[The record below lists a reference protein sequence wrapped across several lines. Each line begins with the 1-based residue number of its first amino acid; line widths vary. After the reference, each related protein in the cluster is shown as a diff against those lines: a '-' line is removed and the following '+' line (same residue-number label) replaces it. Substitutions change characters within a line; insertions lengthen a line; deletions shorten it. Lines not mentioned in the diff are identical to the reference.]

1 MQINKQNEI
10 ILIIDDSP
18 NNLELAG
25 SILESVGYDVVPSS
39 SGAEALQIL
48 AHIKPDLIL
57 IDIMMP
63 EMDGIEVCKKIKQIE
78 NIKDIPI
85 IFLTALSETEN
96 IIKAFTTGGVDYI
109 TKPFFKE
116 EFLARIKN
124 HIDLYHSKKKVT
136 EYMKRI
142 DFELNRAAEYISSL
156 LPEPL
161 RQKNISADYYF
172 KPSIALGGDVLGY
185 HFLDEDNLALYLL
198 DVSGHGVGAAL
209 HSVSI
214 INSIRFQNLS
224 GTDFKSPKEVLAG
237 LNKIYQMT
245 KHNNLFFTIWYGCLN
260 LNNYEL
266 KYSSAGH
273 PPAILINKNNVSNFL
288 SVDNF
293 IIGGIYDYN
302 YIEKTL
308 QLFPGDSIYI
318 YSDGVFE
325 IKNENSGYRD
335 IEDLR
340 HFLITNGDNNA
351 SELSLLYNYQIS
363 YIIDKSLPDDFS
375 ILKIHIND

>member
-1 MQINKQNEI
+1 MKINKQNEV

-25 SILESVGYDVVPSS
+25 SILESVGYDVVPVS

-48 AHIKPDLIL
+48 AYIRPDLIL
-57 IDIMMP
+57 LDIMMP
-63 EMDGIEVCKKIKQIE
+63 EMDGIEVCKRIKQIE

-85 IFLTALSETEN
+85 IFLTALSETED
-96 IIKAFTTGGVDYI
+96 IIKAFKTGGVDYI

-116 EFLARIKN
+116 EFIARIKN

-142 DFELNRAAEYISSL
+142 DSELNRAAEYISSL
-156 LPEPL
+156 LPKPL
-161 RQKNISADYYF
+161 RQNNISADYYF

-185 HFLDEDNLALYLL
+185 HFVDEDNLALYLL

-245 KHNNLFFTIWYGCLN
+245 KHNNHFFTLWYGCLN

-293 IIGGIYDYN
+293 IIGGINDYC
-302 YIEKTL
+302 YEDKTL
-308 QLFPGDSIYI
+308 QLFPGDSLYI
-318 YSDGVFE
+318 FSDGAFE
-325 IKNENSGYRD
+325 IKNEISGYRD

-340 HFLITNGDNNA
+340 HFLITNRDDNA

-363 YIIDKSLPDDFS
+363 YINDKILPDDFS
-375 ILKIHIND
+375 ILKINIYD